1 VVTGRLICSVLCWM
15 VKMACKDLKGSRTF
29 TKLLEVILKTGN
41 WLTAGTFGGDVKA
54 FKLDTLLK
62 LVNVK

>member
-1 VVTGRLICSVLCWM
+1 M